1 MISDP
6 ITRWRNS
13 ITGSSWETYSTWW
26 RIFERF
32 IKEKYNIISVDEL
45 IKFSLQ
51 DCGDIASAFHS
62 WLQIQGYSSSS
73 CSCAYNTVR
82 SFFSYNG
89 ITFAKVGSSKFKGH
103 SEFEARVVLTQ
114 KQVFQII
121 EAIHNYRDKAASAIT
136 LMGQR
141 DGLVC
146 CLKVKYIQTKDWKTA
161 SVIVFDVPD
170 FVPDVSGRNQNK
182 RNVRYRFAIL
192 NDVAQF
198 IKLHL
203 EERERAGERITPES
217 WLFRSRRVDGRVK
230 VDFSDPRI
238 SPIKSG
244 YLNALI
250 ERAAEKLGFQWSV
263 QTRRGRKRWAIHAQI
278 GRRYFK
284 TQTRLAGVDPELR
297 EFMLGH
303 VVGYG
308 GAYDKYDEREVS
320 AAMEQVRSR
329 LALSPQPLDEVERKR
344 QNFLDAGR
352 VALSPEKYAELE
364 KLLLTCKSTSELE
377 VTLDKFKNGREQL
390 EKIGR

>member
-6 ITRWRNS
+6 VERWKNS
-13 ITGSSWETYSTWW
+13 LGDSTWETYVVWW
-26 RIFERF
+26 KIFKRF
-32 IKEKYNIISVDEL
+32 AEEKYKIVSADEL
-45 IKFSLQ
+45 VKLSPQ
-51 DCGDIASAFHS
+51 DAGDAASAFHS
-62 WLQIQGYSSSS
+62 WLQSQGYSSSS
-73 CSCAYNTVR
+73 SSCAYGTVR
-82 SFFSYNG
+82 SFFAYNG
-89 ITFAKVGSSKFKGH
+89 VRLAKAGSKFKGH

-121 EAIHNYRDKAASAIT
+121 EAIHNYRDKGASAIT

-161 SVIVFDVPD
+161 SVVVFDVQD
-170 FVPDVSGRNQNK
+170 FVPDVGGRNQNK

-217 WLFRSRRVDGRVK
+217 WLFRSRRVDGRIK
-230 VDFSDPRI
+230 VDFSDSRV
-238 SPIKSG
+238 SPIKAG
-244 YLNALI
+244 YLNCLI

-320 AAMEQVRSR
+320 AAMEQARTR
-329 LALSPQPLDEVERKR
+329 LSLTPEPLDELERRK
-344 QNFLDAGR
+344 QGTLDSAKLWMKPE
-352 VALSPEKYAELE
+352 VYEQFEQLALQ
-364 KLLLTCKSTSELE
+364 CKSSDEFNETIE
-377 VTLDKFKNGREQL
+377 KFRNGREQL
-390 EKIGR
+390 EKIKGG

>member
-1 MISDP
+1 M
-6 ITRWRNS
+6 
-13 ITGSSWETYSTWW
+13 
-26 RIFERF
+26 
-32 IKEKYNIISVDEL
+32 
-45 IKFSLQ
+45 
-51 DCGDIASAFHS
+51 
-62 WLQIQGYSSSS
+62 
-73 CSCAYNTVR
+73 
-82 SFFSYNG
+82 
-89 ITFAKVGSSKFKGH
+89 
-103 SEFEARVVLTQ
+103 VLTQ

-161 SVIVFDVPD
+161 SVIVFDVPE
-170 FVPDVSGRNQNK
+170 FVPDVSGKNQNK

-217 WLFRSRRVDGRVK
+217 WLFRSRRVDERIK
-230 VDFSDPRI
+230 VDFSDPRV
-238 SPIKSG
+238 SPIKAG
-244 YLNALI
+244 YLNCLI
-250 ERAAEKLGFQWSV
+250 ERAAEKLGFQWTV

-320 AAMEQVRSR
+320 AAMEQARTR
-329 LALSPQPLDEVERKR
+329 LSLSPEPLDELERRK
-344 QNFLDAGR
+344 QSILDSAR
-352 VALSPEKYAELE
+352 VVLPPERFE
-364 KLLLTCKSTSELE
+364 KLEQLMMQAKSSEE
-377 VTLDKFKNGREQL
+377 FNSVLDSFKNGTL
-390 EKIGR
+390 EKIK